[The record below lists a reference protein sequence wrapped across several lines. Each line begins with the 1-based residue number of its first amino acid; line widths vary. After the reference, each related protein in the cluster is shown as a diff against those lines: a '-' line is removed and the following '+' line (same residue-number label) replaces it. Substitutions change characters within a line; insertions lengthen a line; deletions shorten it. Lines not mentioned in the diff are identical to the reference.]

1 MNRARLW
8 WRSRRVADGLELPS
22 PFDPAAFVALLAE
35 RRGRPIELLPVTVR
49 HSLPC
54 GLLATTDRADYIL
67 YAADTTALH
76 RQHIV
81 LHETAHLLW
90 GHDGTADPASLGLL
104 TPHLSGSLVRRVL
117 GRTVYTQPQE
127 QEAEFLASLI
137 LQRAL
142 RNDRGPSTSSPGQ
155 APLGSLVG
163 APPERLVPPGGR
175 GAPPGGRAGTAPTPK
190 PDHGH
195 G

>member
-35 RRGRPIELLPVTVR
+35 RRGRPIELLPITVR

-90 GHDGTADPASLGLL
+90 GHAGTSDPASLGLL
-104 TPHLSGSLVRRVL
+104 TPHLTGSLVRRVL
-117 GRTVYTQPQE
+117 GRTVYTEPQE

-142 RNDRGPSTSSPGQ
+142 RNDRGPGAPSPGQ

-163 APPERLVPPGGR
+163 RPPERLT
-175 GAPPGGRAGTAPTPK
+175 PPGGRAGAPPAAGR
-190 PDHGH
+190 DHG
-195 G
+195 